1 MPEFVGLLP
10 LALVL
15 ITAILATSI
24 DLTKKPGASY
34 REISLIITVLG
45 LFQALFLSLLSF
57 PDFLDWDPLFVGK
70 EDTPENSVLV
80 FDNFSHFFALVFLLV
95 GIFIAFSAY
104 HSLDDSSNPGVF
116 YGLLLFSIS
125 GMMLVAA
132 STDLITLLLSW
143 ELGSI
148 PSYAMVAFKRDSKES
163 NEAAM
168 KFFFMGAFSSA
179 LTLFGMSLLYGIA
192 GSTNLYVIVNE
203 LGDLGDIDPLSF
215 LALAF
220 ITGGFGYKMAVV
232 PFHHWAPD
240 VYQGSNTVVTA
251 FLSAGSKKMGFAALL
266 RIMIIALPVLDNT
279 WSMMFAVLAVFTMT
293 LGNVVALVQED
304 IKRMLAY
311 SSIAHAGY
319 ILIALAVVS
328 SSENAINP
336 DWAYVGALMHVLV
349 HALMKLVA
357 FLTVAAIAGKSL
369 SQKVSDFAGLSKNH
383 PLISLGLTLS
393 FLSLMG
399 IPPLGGFTS
408 KFYLFYSA
416 VDAGLG
422 LLAIIAILNSG
433 ISIFYYARVIKLMYW
448 EEPSEEAPITPISWT
463 YSLPLLL
470 GVTGIV
476 AIGLYPQP
484 LINIIVDAISA
495 L

>member
-1 MPEFVGLLP
+1 MF
-10 LALVL
+10 ATLV
-15 ITAILATSI
+15 
-24 DLTKKPGASY
+24 DLTKKRWSSY
-34 REISLIITVLG
+34 REVSLLITVVG
-45 LFQALFLSLLSF
+45 LILALYFTLVAFTDFQ
-57 PDFLDWDPLFVGK
+57 DWGEPLFIGK
-70 EDTPENSVLV
+70 GETRTTSVLA
-80 FDNFSHFFALVFLLV
+80 FDDFSRFFAIVFLVV
-95 GIFIAFSAY
+95 GILVALSAY
-104 HSLDDSSNPGVF
+104 HSLEDSSNPGVF

-125 GMMLVAA
+125 GMMLVAS

-148 PSYAMVAFKRDSKES
+148 PSYAMVAFKKDSKES

-192 GSTNLYVIVNE
+192 GSTNLYVIIEVLTENQS
-203 LGDLGDIDPLSF
+203 DVDPLSF
-215 LALAF
+215 VALAF
-220 ITGGFGYKMAVV
+220 IAGGFGYKMALV

-266 RIMIIALPVLDNT
+266 RMMVIAMPVLNTT
-279 WSMMFAVLAVFTMT
+279 WSMMFAVLAVLTMT

-319 ILIALAVVS
+319 IMIALAVVS
-328 SSENAINP
+328 SGENATHP
-336 DWAYVGALMHVLV
+336 DWAYVGALMHVLI

-357 FLTVAAIAGKSL
+357 FLTVAAIAGEAL
-369 SQKVSDFAGLSKNH
+369 SQKISDFAGLSKNH
-383 PLISLGLTLS
+383 PAVAFGLTLS
-393 FLSLMG
+393 FFSLMG
-399 IPPLGGFTS
+399 IPPLGGFIS

-422 LLAIIAILNSG
+422 LLAIIAILNSA
-433 ISIFYYARVIKLMYW
+433 ISVFYYARVIKLMYW
-448 EEPSEEAPITPISWT
+448 KEPAEDAIVRSISWT
-463 YSLPLLL
+463 YGLPLLFGTL
-470 GVTGIV
+470 AIV
-476 AIGLYPQP
+476 VIGLYPQP
-484 LINIIVDAISA
+484 LIDIILEAIVG